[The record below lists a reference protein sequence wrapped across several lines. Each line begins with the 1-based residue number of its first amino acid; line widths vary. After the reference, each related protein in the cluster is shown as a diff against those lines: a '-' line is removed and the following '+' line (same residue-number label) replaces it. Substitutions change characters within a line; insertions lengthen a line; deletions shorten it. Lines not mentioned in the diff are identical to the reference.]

1 MEVFKI
7 KISPEVLRNELTTQN
22 YSGFSFGYYS
32 GLSYVL
38 SAGTINLGTWR
49 VDGASFLPGILGY
62 TLLEPLGPN
71 STQIN
76 INTVD
81 SNGYN
86 WQKYFLN
93 LIPGSIIKLTDNGGE
108 VFTFIKNDVQPFLSE
123 LNVFVPIAEDS
134 VTIYVTP
141 SGVTENI
148 PNGIDVNLTIT
159 QPNTSQLIDLSV
171 PILLKQDY
179 EDLGYYSPFDGLI
192 SQLSEEVN
200 FVFTANTENPFDVLI
215 YNTSISGK
223 TYLQNSTFIVNWGD
237 GTPIENVEVVVPE
250 SLLHTYTDVGL
261 TTGYTI
267 TFTGYTSI
275 GSYVVKKNITLPY
288 SQAPITNPFG
298 TVEFQPGNFSW
309 STTPSSQDF
318 IATYDS
324 ENTVAD
330 QVSSN
335 FVSVPFIVSGFTES
349 RLEELKIYGPNP
361 YVTNL
366 TINLADGTT
375 GVVTSQSPE
384 YTAYTINDQSYLDFS
399 AGTSVF
405 IAQSYGLT
413 DNTLTATS
421 ITKLEYL
428 MNVIDQPIIQSNV
441 FIERG
446 KISGMENFRRIGEIN
461 NTGSLST
468 YGYKFFDVRNYNDI

>member
-7 KISPEVLRNELTTQN
+7 KISPEVLRNELTTQS
-22 YSGFSFGYYS
+22 YSGVSFGYYS

-38 SAGTINLGTWR
+38 SAGTTNLGTWT
-49 VDGASFLPGILGY
+49 VGINGVNPGNFGGASILS
-62 TLLEPLGPN
+62 PLGPDTTN
-71 STQIN
+71 FFINDLDSSGFNWKSYLLNIKIGSLIN
-76 INTVD
+76 ITTDSGQLYQFRTTLPTVD
-81 SNGYN
+81 ISAMTT
-86 WQKYFLN
+86 FR
-93 LIPGSIIKLTDNGGE
+93 IPVEPVNVTSII
-108 VFTFIKNDVQPFLSE
+108 
-123 LNVFVPIAEDS
+123 PI
-134 VTIYVTP
+134 
-141 SGVTENI
+141 
-148 PNGIDVNLTIT
+148 GISVNLTIT

-200 FVFTANTENPFDVLI
+200 FVFTANTESPFDVLI

-237 GTPIENVEVVVPE
+237 GSPTENVEVVVPE
-250 SLLHTYTDVGL
+250 SLIHTYTDIGI

-267 TFTGYTSI
+267 SFTGYTSI
-275 GSYVVKKNITLPY
+275 GSYVIKKNITLPY
-288 SQAPITNPFG
+288 SLAPITNPFG

-309 STTPSSQDF
+309 ASTPTSQNF

-375 GVVTSQSPE
+375 GVVTSQTPE

-405 IAQSYGLT
+405 VVQSYGLT

-468 YGYKFFDVRNYNDI
+468 YGYKFFDVRNYDDI

>member
-1 MEVFKI
+1 V
-7 KISPEVLRNELTTQN
+7 
-22 YSGFSFGYYS
+22 
-32 GLSYVL
+32 GL
-38 SAGTINLGTWR
+38 
-49 VDGASFLPGILGY
+49 
-62 TLLEPLGPN
+62 
-71 STQIN
+71 
-76 INTVD
+76 
-81 SNGYN
+81 
-86 WQKYFLN
+86 
-93 LIPGSIIKLTDNGGE
+93 
-108 VFTFIKNDVQPFLSE
+108 
-123 LNVFVPIAEDS
+123 
-134 VTIYVTP
+134 
-141 SGVTENI
+141 
-148 PNGIDVNLTIT
+148 IDVNGSIT
-159 QPNTSQLIDLSV
+159 TGNFVDVVVEQLNTSQLIDLSV

-200 FVFTANTENPFDVLI
+200 FVFTANTESPFDVLI

-223 TYLQNSTFIVNWGD
+223 TYLQNSTFIINWGD

-309 STTPSSQDF
+309 STTPPSQDF

-405 IAQSYGLT
+405 VAQSYGLT

-468 YGYKFFDVRNYNDI
+468 YGYKFFDVRNYDDI

>member
-7 KISPEVLRNELTTQN
+7 KISPEVLRNELTTQS
-22 YSGFSFGYYS
+22 YSGFSLGYYS

-38 SAGTINLGTWR
+38 SAGTTNLGTWT
-49 VDGASFLPGILGY
+49 VGPNGVNPGNFGGASVLA
-62 TLLEPLGPN
+62 PLGPN
-71 STQIN
+71 TSNIFIN
-76 INTVD
+76 VIDGFEFNWRSYLRNIKTGSLFNITTTSGQLYQYRIIQPPIDLTIFQFINLPVEPVNVT
-81 SNGYN
+81 
-86 WQKYFLN
+86 
-93 LIPGSIIKLTDNGGE
+93 SII
-108 VFTFIKNDVQPFLSE
+108 
-123 LNVFVPIAEDS
+123 PI
-134 VTIYVTP
+134 
-141 SGVTENI
+141 
-148 PNGIDVNLTIT
+148 GISVNLTIT

-200 FVFTANTENPFDVLI
+200 FVFTANTESPFDVLI

-237 GTPIENVEVVVPE
+237 GAPIENVEVVVPE
-250 SLLHTYTDVGL
+250 SLIHTYTDIGI

-309 STTPSSQDF
+309 DSTPTSQNF

-375 GVVTSQSPE
+375 GVVTSQTPE

-405 IAQSYGLT
+405 VAQSYGLT
-413 DNTLTATS
+413 ENTLTATT

>member
-7 KISPEVLRNELTTQN
+7 KISPEVLRNELTTQS
-22 YSGFSFGYYS
+22 YSGVSFGYYS

-38 SAGTINLGTWR
+38 SAGTTNLGTWT
-49 VDGASFLPGILGY
+49 VGLNGVNPGNFGGASILS
-62 TLLEPLGPN
+62 PLGPN
-71 STQIN
+71 TEKIYIN
-76 INTVD
+76 EID
-81 SNGYN
+81 SSGFN
-86 WQKYFLN
+86 WKSYLLN
-93 LIPGSIIKLTDNGGE
+93 IKIGSLISITADSGELYQFRIILPSRDIIDGLGQTLELSVEPVNVTSII
-108 VFTFIKNDVQPFLSE
+108 
-123 LNVFVPIAEDS
+123 PI
-134 VTIYVTP
+134 
-141 SGVTENI
+141 
-148 PNGIDVNLTIT
+148 GISVNLTIT

-237 GTPIENVEVVVPE
+237 DTPIENVEVVVPE
-250 SLLHTYTDVGL
+250 SLLHTYIDVGL

-298 TVEFQPGNFSW
+298 AVEFQPGNFSW

-318 IATYDS
+318 ITTYDS

-405 IAQSYGLT
+405 VAQSYGLT

-468 YGYKFFDVRNYNDI
+468 YGYKFFDVRNYDDI

>member
-7 KISPEVLRNELTTQN
+7 KISPEVLRNELTTQS
-22 YSGFSFGYYS
+22 YSGVSFGYYS

-38 SAGTINLGTWR
+38 SAGTINLGERRINNTF
-49 VDGASFLPGILGY
+49 FLPGTISY
-62 TLLEPLGPN
+62 SPPLFPIGELTN
-71 STQIN
+71 NLTISN
-76 INTVD
+76 ED

-86 WQKYFLN
+86 WSSYLSK
-93 LIPGSIIKLTDNGGE
+93 IKSGSTITLTNSDGE
-108 VFTFIKNDVQPFLSE
+108 RAVFTVNSLFSNDLYVQF
-123 LNVFVPIAEDS
+123 S
-134 VTIYVTP
+134 V
-141 SGVTENI
+141 GL
-148 PNGIDVNLTIT
+148 IDVNGSIT
-159 QPNTSQLIDLSV
+159 TGNFVDLVVEQPNTSQLIDLSV

-200 FVFTANTENPFDVLI
+200 FVFTANTESPFDVLI

-250 SLLHTYTDVGL
+250 SLLHTYTDIGL

-318 IATYDS
+318 IAIYDS
-324 ENTVAD
+324 QNTVAD

-375 GVVTSQSPE
+375 GVVTSLSPE

-413 DNTLTATS
+413 DNALTATS

>member
-7 KISPEVLRNELTTQN
+7 KISPEVLRNELTTQS

-38 SAGTINLGTWR
+38 SAGTTNLGTWT
-49 VDGASFLPGILGY
+49 VGLNGINPGIFGGSSILA
-62 TLLEPLGPN
+62 PLGPN
-71 STQIN
+71 
-76 INTVD
+76 
-81 SNGYN
+81 
-86 WQKYFLN
+86 
-93 LIPGSIIKLTDNGGE
+93 
-108 VFTFIKNDVQPFLSE
+108 
-123 LNVFVPIAEDS
+123 
-134 VTIYVTP
+134 
-141 SGVTENI
+141 TENI
-148 PNGIDVNLTIT
+148 YINEIDSSGFNWKSYLLNTKIGSLINITADSGELYQFRIILPPMDLGVDTSLELPVEPVNVTSTIPIGISVNLTIT

-171 PILLKQDY
+171 PILFKQDY

-250 SLLHTYTDVGL
+250 SLIHTYTDIGI

-288 SQAPITNPFG
+288 SLAPITNPFG

-309 STTPSSQDF
+309 ASTPTSQNF

-361 YVTNL
+361 YITNL

-375 GVVTSQSPE
+375 GIITSQTPE

-405 IAQSYGLT
+405 VAQSYGLT
-413 DNTLTATS
+413 ENTLTATS